1 MEIGTGR
8 EIAASDVQ
16 LFQRSFRGQ
25 LHLPGGDGYE
35 QGRRVWNGLI
45 DKRPAVIASCADQL
59 DVIAAI
65 RFGRDQGLSVAIRGG
80 GHSVAGLGTCDGGLV
95 IDLSP
100 MRKVTVDSV
109 ARTCRADG
117 GVLWGEVDRHTQFF
131 GLAASAGVVS
141 HTGIAGLTLGGGFG
155 WLARKHGLACD
166 NLISADLVT
175 ADGECLVAGPGQ
187 NEDLLWA
194 LKGGGGNFGVVTT
207 FEYAIHPVGPIVL
220 AGSLAWPI
228 ERAKEI
234 WQAYREWA
242 PSLPDEMSSGIGL
255 RVQPTDHFIPTA
267 AREMPTISVTVCYA
281 GRVEEG
287 EGLVSALREVA
298 PVLVDDVRPMPYVAV
313 NHMLDIPHGVRSY
326 WKTGHVDELSDEL
339 IDLLLD
345 QFEKAPS
352 PASDLFIEH
361 LEGKFGRI
369 PADSTACGP
378 RDAKYRLIL
387 DTLWDDPADDESNIA
402 WAHECGDVW
411 KPNFNGR
418 TYVNYLTETQRADVE
433 SAYADS
439 TRRQLAKVK
448 AAYDP
453 ENFFHVNH
461 NIQPAPPPWPAG

>member
-1 MEIGTGR
+1 MEIATGR

-65 RFGRDQGLSVAIRGG
+65 RFARDQSLSVAIRGG

-242 PSLPDEMSSGIGL
+242 PSLPDDMSSGIGL
-255 RVQPTDHFIPTA
+255 RVQPTDHYIPA
-267 AREMPTISVTVCYA
+267 DAREVPTISVTVCYA

-313 NHMLDIPHGVRSY
+313 NHMMDIPHGVRSY

-339 IDLLLD
+339 IDLLLA

-418 TYVNYLTETQRADVE
+418 TYVNYLTETERADVE

-439 TRRQLAKVK
+439 TRCQLARVK

-461 NIQPAPPPWPAG
+461 NIQPAPSPAG

>member
-1 MEIGTGR
+1 METATGR
-8 EIAASDVQ
+8 RAVDSD
-16 LFQRSFRGQ
+16 LRSLQRSFRGQ
-25 LHLPGGDGYE
+25 VHLPGGDGYE
-35 QGRRVWNGLI
+35 QRRQVWNGLI
-45 DKRPAVIASCADQL
+45 DKHPAVIACCTDQL
-59 DVIAAI
+59 DVIGAI
-65 RFGRDQGLSVAIRGG
+65 RFARDQGLSVAIRGG
-80 GHSVAGLGTCDGGLV
+80 GHSVAGLGTCDDGLV

-100 MRKVTVDSV
+100 MREVSVDSV

-220 AGSLAWPI
+220 AGSLSWPI
-228 ERAKEI
+228 ERASEI
-234 WQAYREWA
+234 WHAYAQWA
-242 PSLPDEMSSGIGL
+242 PGLPDEMSSGIGL
-255 RVQPTDHFIPTA
+255 RNQPTDHFIPPGA
-267 AREMPTISVTVCYA
+267 QGVPTISVTLCHA
-281 GRVEEG
+281 GSVDAG
-287 EGLVSALREVA
+287 ERLVSTLREVA
-298 PVLVDDVRPMPYVAV
+298 PVLVDDVRRMPYVAV
-313 NHMLDIPHGVRSY
+313 NHMMDIPHGVRSY
-326 WKTGHVDELSDEL
+326 WKTGHVDELSDDL
-339 IDLLLD
+339 LDLLLA

-352 PASDLFIEH
+352 PASDVFIEH

-369 PADSTACGP
+369 PADSSACGP

-387 DTLWDDPADDESNIA
+387 DTLWDDPAGDEANIA
-402 WAHECGDVW
+402 WAHECGALW
-411 KPNFNGR
+411 KPTFSGH
-418 TYVNYLTETQRADVE
+418 TYVNYLTEYERADIE

-439 TRRQLAKVK
+439 THRQLAAVK
-448 AAYDP
+448 ATYDP
-453 ENFFHVNH
+453 YNFFQVNH
-461 NIQPAPPPWPAG
+461 NIRPAAPPVG